1 MARYAAVLLALL
13 LIGCSG
19 MQGQPAAGGVNPAEY
34 CRSVGVLEG
43 TEGFRNCV
51 SNYIHQLC
59 MDQGLEPGTEEYA
72 TCERNLR
79 EATFLRQQL
88 QIRGF

>member
-1 MARYAAVLLALL
+1 MARYAAVLLAFL

-19 MQGQPAAGGVNPAEY
+19 IQDQPGVGGVNPAEY
-34 CRSVGVLEG
+34 CRAVGAVEG
-43 TEGFRNCV
+43 TEGFSNCV

-59 MDQGLEPGTEEYA
+59 MEQGLDPGTQEYA